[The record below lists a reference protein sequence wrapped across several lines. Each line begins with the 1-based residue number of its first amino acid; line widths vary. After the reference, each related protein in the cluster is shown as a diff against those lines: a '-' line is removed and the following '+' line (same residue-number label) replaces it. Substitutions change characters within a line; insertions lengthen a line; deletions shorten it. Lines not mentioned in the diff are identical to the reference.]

1 MDDVAIARAL
11 HVLAV
16 VVWIGG
22 VAMVTMVVLP
32 AVRDGDVG
40 PNRLVVFEA
49 IERRFAWPARAAT
62 VIVGLTG
69 FYMTQRLELWERFWS
84 SEFWWMHAM
93 VCLWLVFT
101 VLLFVA
107 EPLILHRW
115 FHARA
120 NATPDTAFTFLHR
133 AHWLLLVLSLIT
145 IFGAVA
151 GSQSSCM
158 ARWCSGAFALVSVIM
173 ILSCRVLATI
183 NGQQRHARRH
193 LCPTGSSRPI
203 TR

>member
-151 GSQSSCM
+151 GSQGTS
-158 ARWCSGAFALVSVIM
+158 
-173 ILSCRVLATI
+173 LS
-183 NGQQRHARRH
+183 
-193 LCPTGSSRPI
+193 
-203 TR
+203 